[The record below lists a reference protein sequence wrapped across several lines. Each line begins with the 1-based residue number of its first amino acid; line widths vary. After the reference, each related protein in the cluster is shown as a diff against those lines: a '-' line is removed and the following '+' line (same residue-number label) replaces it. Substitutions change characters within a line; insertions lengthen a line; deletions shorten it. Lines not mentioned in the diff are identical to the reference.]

1 MGASLG
7 AALRANGH
15 AVHSVRDGR
24 SEATAR
30 RAADADLAPMDTLEE
45 AVAAADH
52 VLSVCP
58 PHAALAVADAVMAAG
73 FDGTYVD
80 ANAVSPATARRIG
93 AIVGARFVDGGIIGP
108 PAWRPGVTRF
118 YLSGPGAEAV
128 ARWFSGTLVDA
139 RPVAGSASALKMCY
153 AAFTKGSSALIL
165 AVRALAARE
174 GVTEALLGEWALSQ
188 PGLPERSGRTATTTS
203 AKAWR
208 FEGEMREI
216 AQTFARCRAARWL
229 PLGGGGDLRADG
241 AAQGCRRRGHRR
253 RRCPLARRGRR
264 LAVSLIPTRF
274 GRFSH
279 AHRRRSPQWGTDIS

>member
-1 MGASLG
+1 MSERILLLHPGAMGASLG

-15 AVHSVRDGR
+15 AVHWVRGGR

-174 GVTEALLGEWALSQ
+174 GVTEALLDEWALSQ

-216 AQTFARCRAARWL
+216 AQTFAGAGLPDGFHSAAAEIYARMG
-229 PLGGGGDLRADG
+229 PLKDAADVDID
-241 AAQGCRRRGHRR
+241 AVV
-253 RRCPLARRGRR
+253 ARLLGEEDASR
-264 LAVSLIPTRF
+264 
-274 GRFSH
+274 
-279 AHRRRSPQWGTDIS
+279 